1 MSINPFGWLQDLVS
15 ELPELV
21 QPLLVAVVGAIPFID
36 EAAAGLGI
44 VAGMHPLVAFSANV
58 LGSTLAV
65 ALVVLVGSR
74 VREAVVI
81 RRARRTVTVQ
91 EPELVSVGS
100 TLEKGKTDENLP
112 AAISAVSQ
120 QHAVAE
126 KESKGKKRLAQWLTR
141 YGVPGA
147 SVLAPLAVPFAFT
160 ALFFIGAGVSKGWV
174 ILWQTIAIVLW
185 AAAVTVSA
193 TAAVAVLGY

>member
-1 MSINPFGWLQDLVS
+1 MSINPFGWLQDLVG

-36 EAAAGLGI
+36 EAASGLGI
-44 VAGMHPLVAFSANV
+44 VAGMHPVVAFTANV
-58 LGSTLAV
+58 VGSTLAV
-65 ALVVLVGSR
+65 VLVVLLGSR
-74 VREAVVI
+74 VREAVVL
-81 RRARRTVTVQ
+81 RRARRGVPVQ
-91 EPELVSVGS
+91 EPKLLSVGS
-100 TLEKGKTDENLP
+100 KSGATNQDHLAVASD
-112 AAISAVSQ
+112 AAR
-120 QHAVAE
+120 QHAAAD
-126 KESKGKKRLAQWLTR
+126 KESKGTKRLAGWLTR

-174 ILWQTIAIVLW
+174 ILWQTVAIVVW